1 MSKIFYTGKGDN
13 GTSFIGKNKIDKTS
27 CEIEALGKLDE
38 LNSLIGVIRNF
49 KISKKIKDILFDI
62 QNDLFIIQALI
73 ASLIVDEKL
82 RQKTKDFNFKTNR
95 VEKLEKLIAA
105 TGTKLK
111 RETQFIIYGSNL
123 ESALFDYL
131 RAVARETELSVL
143 KLNKT
148 LKKPQKLKP
157 EILKYLNRLSSLFYV
172 LARYQAKIK
181 NIKEQHPN
189 YK

>member
-1 MSKIFYTGKGDN
+1 MAKIFYTGKGDN
-13 GTSFIGKNKIDKTS
+13 GTSFIGKNEIDKTS
-27 CEIEALGKLDE
+27 YEIKTLGKLDA
-38 LNSLIGVIRNF
+38 LNSLIGVIRNS
-49 KISKKIKDILFDI
+49 KISKKIKNILFDV
-62 QNDLFIIQALI
+62 QNDLFIIQALV
-73 ASLIVDEKL
+73 ARLIVDKKL
-82 RQKTKDFNFKTNR
+82 EQKTKNFSFEINKI
-95 VEKLEKLIAA
+95 EKLEKLIAEI
-105 TGTKLK
+105 GKRLK
-111 RETQFIIYGSNL
+111 SEAKFIVYGSNL

-143 KLNKT
+143 ELNKI
-148 LKKPQKLKP
+148 LKGPQKLQP